1 MMGATEQLANFVST
15 IQYEEIPHEAVNTA
29 KQAILDC
36 LGCMIAGA
44 NEPAVKITSDYARA
58 VNGSPEAGVVCQGF
72 KTSAEM
78 AAWIN
83 GVASHCLDY
92 DDVGI
97 MSVVGNIH
105 PSVSI
110 LPVVLALGAKNHAS
124 GKEIL
129 TAFIAGIETE
139 LRLGFVMGKQISGA
153 GWHPTSVLGVMGA
166 TAAASRMLSLKV
178 EQIRCAFGIA
188 SSFASGLQP
197 NFGTMTKPLHTGNSA
212 RGGVVAGLLA
222 ARGFDGN
229 QKIFE
234 EPLGYSNL
242 FGGKGM
248 AERISQDTSW
258 NANWQTVRGIAF
270 KPYPSC
276 RGTHPGID
284 AMRELKQEFSLNAND
299 IASISCKVNPWD
311 LELLRYHDPQNALEA
326 KFSLEYCLAVTL
338 LDGRV
343 NLAHFTETCVKD
355 PKIRNVIGKT
365 QCFSPADWADSPKL
379 CQELTIKDHSGKEY
393 TKKVL
398 MPKGDPANP
407 MGEQE
412 LADKFEDCASPY
424 FSKQERREI
433 IKQARNLEA
442 LEDIHTLVNITLT
455 QKT

>member
-1 MMGATEQLANFVST
+1 MNSATEQLANFVST
-15 IQYEEIPHEAVNTA
+15 IQYETIPKEAVSTA
-29 KQAILDC
+29 KQAVLDC
-36 LGCMIAGA
+36 LGCIIAGA

-58 VNGSPEAGVVCQGF
+58 VNGSPEAGVICQGF

-83 GVASHCLDY
+83 GVAGHCLDY

-97 MSVVGNIH
+97 MSVHGNMH

-110 LPVVLALGAKNHAS
+110 LPVVLALGVRNHAS

-153 GWHPTSVLGVMGA
+153 GWHPTPVLGVMGA
-166 TAAASRMLSLKV
+166 TAAASRMLSLNV
-178 EQIRCAFGIA
+178 EQIRWSFGIA

-197 NFGTMTKPLHTGNSA
+197 NFGTMTKPLHAGNAA

-234 EPLGYSNL
+234 EPLGFSNL
-242 FGGKGM
+242 FGGKGT
-248 AERISQDTSW
+248 AERISQDTRWNESW
-258 NANWQTVRGIAF
+258 QIIRGIAF

-284 AMRELKQEFSLNAND
+284 AMLELKREFSLNVND
-299 IASISCKVNPWD
+299 VASVSCKVNPWD
-311 LELLRYHDPQNALEA
+311 LELLRYHNPQNALEA
-326 KFSLEYCLAVTL
+326 KFSLEYCLAVAL
-338 LDGRV
+338 LHGLV
-343 NLAHFTETCVKD
+343 SLAHFTETCMKD
-355 PKIRNVIGKT
+355 PKIKNVIGKT
-365 QCFSPADWADSPKL
+365 NCFSPADWADSPKL

-393 TKKVL
+393 TKKVSK
-398 MPKGDPANP
+398 PKGDPNNP
-407 MGEQE
+407 MSDQE
-412 LADKFEDCASPY
+412 LAYKFEDCASHC
-424 FSKQERREI
+424 FSEQVRLEI
-433 IKQARNLEA
+433 IDQANHLEA
-442 LEDIHTLVNITLT
+442 SDDISHLMERLT
-455 QKT
+455 K